1 VTNGKYVIAITF
13 RYQYDNYA
21 AQFIN
26 LAVIS
31 RLFFP
36 HFPFRL
42 YIATA
47 SSVHTPQRIACFM
60 RNPAKIRDVAR
71 IIQALYAPSS
81 AACGKWHTY
90 C

>member
-13 RYQYDNYA
+13 RYQFDNSA
-21 AQFIN
+21 ARFIN

-42 YIATA
+42 YIASA